1 MGQAQVSRLASALV
15 RVGLPR
21 ACVVDTLCRE
31 LHLALEAAEA
41 AEAAWA
47 NAIALRLAA
56 TNYQEQSRQ

>member
-21 ACVVDTLCRE
+21 SCVVDTLCRE
-31 LHLALEAAEA
+31 LRLASEA

-47 NAIALRLAA
+47 DAIALRLAA
-56 TNYQEQSRQ
+56 TSYQEQSGQ